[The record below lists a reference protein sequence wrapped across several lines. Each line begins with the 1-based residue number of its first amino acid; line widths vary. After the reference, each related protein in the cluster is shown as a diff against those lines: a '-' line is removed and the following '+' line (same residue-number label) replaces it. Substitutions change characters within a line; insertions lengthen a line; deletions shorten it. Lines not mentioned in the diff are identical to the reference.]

1 MTLVQIV
8 NAILILILPA
18 LIALCYVFAQFS
30 IQRMPVHQRS
40 ALEQF
45 SRMAVQ
51 HVLHQPEQPAQKA
64 MAVAYVTDLF
74 KAHKLPI
81 PPPEVL
87 DIAVSSAMYENKAK

>member
-8 NAILILILPA
+8 NTILILILPA
-18 LIALCYVFAQFS
+18 LIALCYVFAQFQ
-30 IQRMPVHQRS
+30 IQRMPAHQRA

-51 HVLHQPEQPAQKA
+51 HVLHQPEQLNQKA
-64 MAVAYVTDLF
+64 IATAYTTDLF
-74 KAHKLPI
+74 KAYKLPV

-87 DIAVSSAMYENKAK
+87 DIAISSAMYENKA